1 MANYGFQ
8 SWRQISTNHKIS
20 QQSDL
25 KEIHPPQSDS
35 HRKHC
40 LVCPL
45 CPAQS
50 KWELKLWAVVSL
62 WLFHTVC
69 VRCTGPHF
77 RHLCHPAP
85 AGCSSIP
92 PRGLLGIFLLDRFL
106 DPSVKLFEAYGG
118 FTISSAAQ
126 LVGPS
131 STNWK
136 GHVEGNMIGQARRHR
151 WNTVLYSKSIV
162 LYIDVYCRWF

>member
-25 KEIHPPQSDS
+25 KEIQPPQSDS

-45 CPAQS
+45 CPAQP

-92 PRGLLGIFLLDRFL
+92 APWAPWDLSSWSLPWSLCQALWGLWWLHYLLSCSAGRAIKHQLKRPCWGKHDRT
-106 DPSVKLFEAYGG
+106 STEAPMEYC
-118 FTISSAAQ
+118 TI
-126 LVGPS
+126 
-131 STNWK
+131 
-136 GHVEGNMIGQARRHR
+136 
-151 WNTVLYSKSIV
+151 
-162 LYIDVYCRWF
+162 